1 MTARELLD
9 YSLKAIG
16 LRAMSNR
23 ATVTDAVWLRMVRGQ
38 KPDGSRGVPPIDNWR
53 RGVRYEFQPHQNKRE
68 RRRRM
73 MQAYRGVLTPE
84 QFYNRDEWRE
94 AGEMHLVVVAAEAK
108 GLAA

>member
-23 ATVTDAVWLRMVRGQ
+23 ATVTDSIWLRMARGQ
-38 KPDGSRGVPPIDNWR
+38 KPDGSRGVPKR
-53 RGVRYEFQPHQNKRE
+53 QARVMRYQFQPHQNKRE
-68 RRRRM
+68 RRRRLR
-73 MQAYRGVLTPE
+73 QAYYGQLSPD
-84 QFYNRDEWRE
+84 QFLNRAEYQEARE
-94 AGEMHLVVVAAEAK
+94 MYEVVRAAQAK